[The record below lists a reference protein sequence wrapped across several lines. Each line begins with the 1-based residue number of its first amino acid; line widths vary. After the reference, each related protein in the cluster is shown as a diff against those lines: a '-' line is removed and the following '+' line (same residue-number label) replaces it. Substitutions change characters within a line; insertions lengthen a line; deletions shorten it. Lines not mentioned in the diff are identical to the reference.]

1 MQPAGRQFRSDP
13 RDTDPVIVR
22 SALGSSMVF
31 TPQMNSQRPNSSKIM
46 ISTGKPA
53 SLGQGQNL
61 IYSNQRFPSPGM
73 FTPKQAESGSAFT
86 APRQSAF
93 TATGTNRRGI
103 TVKEEPHDKND
114 RARMVWH
121 PGSTNDQAYR
131 MSIANSTLGNGSS
144 SIMIPAVLHGQPSIY
159 LDQTLASQLAL
170 HQYHPVSTTG
180 HNVVPMIMSSRH
192 GDVPPGSMAYLPSGI
207 NQGQPRPS
215 ILRKRIQP
223 EVQKGSMQDDVKH
236 IGETANGQSSSYFH
250 GDPSVYS
257 IRGKMDQDMKGSS
270 VNHRGKPPPN
280 DPYQFLDS
288 PRKKPRKQN
297 VVVNEDVFAS
307 NVPQDNKGDQWQNSH
322 LKCEPKTEA
331 QSSQVH
337 YFERKRMTLLP
348 GYKCNNLPV
357 NNHFERHS
365 DIRVKKKK
373 KCTTTSDLVP
383 ADASRINSQGWRLMY
398 IVSQLDDILSIQKD
412 TKAKLCE
419 YKDYFSNLSIDN
431 RDNENEESVADILQN
446 NNHCC
451 QSNITQTKQV
461 MSSVDRLLNDHKPK
475 ILELMKEVDNKN
487 VLKITPPHTTPSRL
501 KSDTQPSSSTKKA
514 SRKRKT

>member
-1 MQPAGRQFRSDP
+1 MQPAGRQFNP
-13 RDTDPVIVR
+13 RETDPVIVR

-31 TPQMNSQRPNSSKIM
+31 TPQMTSQRPNSSKIM

-53 SLGQGQNL
+53 SIGQGQNL
-61 IYSNQRFPSPGM
+61 IYSNQRFPSPSI

-121 PGSTNDQAYR
+121 PGSANDQAYR

-180 HNVVPMIMSSRH
+180 HMIMSSRH
-192 GDVPPGSMAYLPSGI
+192 GDVSAGTMAYLQSGI

-215 ILRKRIQP
+215 ILRKRMQP
-223 EVQKGSMQDDVKH
+223 EVQKTAMHEEVKH
-236 IGETANGQSSSYFH
+236 MGDNGQSSSYFH

-257 IRGKMDQDMKGSS
+257 IRGKMGQEIKGSG
-270 VNHRGKPPPN
+270 VNHRKPPPN
-280 DPYQFLDS
+280 DPYQFFDS

-307 NVPQDNKGDQWQNSH
+307 NVPQDASNKGEWQNSH
-322 LKCEPKTEA
+322 IKCEPKSDT
-331 QSSQVH
+331 QSNQIH
-337 YFERKRMTLLP
+337 YFERKRMSLLG
-348 GYKCNNLPV
+348 GYKCNNV
-357 NNHFERHS
+357 NNHFERHT

-373 KCTTTSDLVP
+373 KCKSDLP
-383 ADASRINSQGWRLMY
+383 ADPSTIDSQGWRLMHM
-398 IVSQLDDILSIQKD
+398 VSQLDDILSIQKD

-419 YKDYFSNLSIDN
+419 YKDYFSNLSMESDN
-431 RDNENEESVADILQN
+431 DGEESVADILQN

-461 MSSVDRLLNDHKPK
+461 IASVDRLLNDHKPR
-475 ILELMKEVDNKN
+475 ILELVKDSKHG
-487 VLKITPPHTTPSRL
+487 LKITPPHTTPSRL
-501 KSDTQPSSSTKKA
+501 KSEPPSSAKKGA
-514 SRKRKT
+514 RKRRT

>member
-31 TPQMNSQRPNSSKIM
+31 TPQMSSQRPNSSKIM
-46 ISTGKPA
+46 ISTGKPV
-53 SLGQGQNL
+53 SIGQGQNL
-61 IYSNQRFPSPGM
+61 IYSNQRFPSPSM

-86 APRQSAF
+86 TPRQSAF
-93 TATGTNRRGI
+93 TATGTSRRGI

-121 PGSTNDQAYR
+121 PGSANDQAYR

-192 GDVPPGSMAYLPSGI
+192 GEAPPGTMAYLPSGI

-215 ILRKRIQP
+215 ILRKRMQP
-223 EVQKGSMQDDVKH
+223 EVQKNAMHDDVKH
-236 IGETANGQSSSYFH
+236 MGDNGQSSSYFH

-257 IRGKMDQDMKGSS
+257 IRGKMGQEIKGSG

-307 NVPQDNKGDQWQNSH
+307 NVPQDNKSDQLQWQNSH
-322 LKCEPKTEA
+322 IKCEPKNDV
-331 QSSQVH
+331 QSNQIH
-337 YFERKRMTLLP
+337 YFERKRMSILS
-348 GYKCNNLPV
+348 GYKCNNRAV
-357 NNHFERHS
+357 YNHFERHT

-373 KCTTTSDLVP
+373 KKCGSELVP
-383 ADASRINSQGWRLMY
+383 ASTINSQGWRLMH

-419 YKDYFSNLSIDN
+419 YKDYFSNLSINNHDN
-431 RDNENEESVADILQN
+431 DNEESVADILQN

-461 MSSVDRLLNDHKPK
+461 MTSVDRLLNDHKPK
-475 ILELMKEVDNKN
+475 ILELMKDVNSKN
-487 VLKITPPHTTPSRL
+487 VLKVTPPHTTPQRL
-501 KSDTQPSSSTKKA
+501 KSDTQSSSSAKKG

>member
-13 RDTDPVIVR
+13 RETDPVIVR

-31 TPQMNSQRPNSSKIM
+31 TPQMTSQRPNSSKIM

-53 SLGQGQNL
+53 SIGQGQNL
-61 IYSNQRFPSPGM
+61 IYSNQRFPSPSM

-121 PGSTNDQAYR
+121 PGSATDQAYR

-192 GDVPPGSMAYLPSGI
+192 GDVPAGTMAYLPSGI

-215 ILRKRIQP
+215 ILRKRMQP
-223 EVQKGSMQDDVKH
+223 EVQKNAMHEDVKH
-236 IGETANGQSSSYFH
+236 MGDNANGQSSSYFH

-257 IRGKMDQDMKGSS
+257 IRGKMGQEIKGSG
-270 VNHRGKPPPN
+270 VHRGKPPPN
-280 DPYQFLDS
+280 DPYQFFDS

-307 NVPQDNKGDQWQNSH
+307 NVPQDAGNKGEWH
-322 LKCEPKTEA
+322 IKCEPKSETG
-331 QSSQVH
+331 QIH
-337 YFERKRMTLLP
+337 YFERKRMSILG
-348 GYKCNNLPV
+348 GYKCNNRAV
-357 NNHFERHS
+357 NNHFERHT

-373 KCTTTSDLVP
+373 KKCSSELLPTDPSTID
-383 ADASRINSQGWRLMY
+383 SQGWRLMHM
-398 IVSQLDDILSIQKD
+398 VSQLDDILSIQKD

-431 RDNENEESVADILQN
+431 DNDGEESVADILQN

-461 MSSVDRLLNDHKPK
+461 ITSVDRLLNDHKPR
-475 ILELMKEVDNKN
+475 ILELVKDSKHG
-487 VLKITPPHTTPSRL
+487 LKITPPHTTPSRL
-501 KSDTQPSSSTKKA
+501 KSEPSSSAKKG